1 MKYRIEIW
9 QHHDI
14 TETYESDNIEEILKW
29 YRIYWWWIYE
39 LGDCS
44 FSVYEDNKSLSFD
57 EINRLGF
64 Y

>member
-14 TETYESDNIEEILKW
+14 TETYESNNIEDILKW
-29 YRIYWWWIYE
+29 YKIYWWWIYE

-44 FSVYEDNKSLSFD
+44 FSVYEDNEVLSFG
-57 EINRLGF
+57 EKNRLGF